1 MIMRLNSQNSFDNQ
15 SSDDTGGLAARM
27 ASIESVLAEIH
38 AMLANRQPQ
47 KDWYTVRE
55 LAELLERSEFT
66 VREWCRLERVNA
78 SKRACGRGNSTEW
91 IVSAEELKRIQ
102 NEGLLPIRK
111 FI

>member
-1 MIMRLNSQNSFDNQ
+1 MRLNPRSSHEDQN
-15 SSDDTGGLAARM
+15 DDPAIVLAARIE
-27 ASIESVLAEIH
+27 SIEAVLAEIH

-55 LAELLERSEFT
+55 IAELLERSEFT

-111 FI
+111 LI

>member
-1 MIMRLNSQNSFDNQ
+1 MRLNPRSSHEDQN
-15 SSDDTGGLAARM
+15 DDPAIVLVARIE
-27 ASIESVLAEIH
+27 SIETVLAEIH

-55 LAELLERSEFT
+55 IAELLERSEFT

-78 SKRACGRGNSTEW
+78 SKRACGRGNSAEW

-102 NEGLLPIRK
+102 NAGLLPLRK
-111 FI
+111 FV

>member
-1 MIMRLNSQNSFDNQ
+1 MRINSHDSYEDQNG
-15 SSDDTGGLAARM
+15 DTAGGLAARM
-27 ASIESVLAEIH
+27 DSIETFLEEIH
-38 AMLANRQPQ
+38 SMLANRQPQ

-55 LAELLERSEFT
+55 LAELLDRSEFT

-78 SKRACGRGNSTEW
+78 DKRACGRGNSAEW

-111 FI
+111 LI

>member
-1 MIMRLNSQNSFDNQ
+1 MRLNPQNSHEDMNG
-15 SSDDTGGLAARM
+15 DPAVVLATRM

-47 KDWYTVRE
+47 KDWYTVRD

-102 NEGLLPIRK
+102 NEGLLPVRK
-111 FI
+111 FV